1 MQSLLEKLNINKI
14 ISIDDS
20 WNPEKKFLNSS
31 PELHARN
38 NISEYT
44 SEEEDLIYDSS
55 TMGELKE
62 KNNELFFK
70 ILKDKLRK
78 DTNLEKLEELFPNKL
93 ETFNSIEEFQEASLK
108 DEMTLFIVDIDMGK
122 GKEDSVIQ
130 LLRIIEDKKID
141 FIVLV
146 YSNSPVLDINFRTS
160 ETKKKY
166 LEDNKYSFHYLA
178 LIHPIKK
185 GTLDLEGEFKKSI
198 SKSYLHVKLHKF
210 LENKK
215 ELDNEIYK
223 NIYCSELQGFEKN
236 LAITFKEGEGATD
249 LIKKLFLCNHNQ
261 ISYEHE
267 KFLVARKE
275 LITAGDHY
283 YSVNNTSNEKVHEKL
298 PYSIIDFSINKYY
311 KDIYSGDLFAIET
324 PHKKRYGV
332 VVSKS
337 CDMIIRGNEKPKR
350 SLSKGKVALLMFD
363 EVEIKINPI
372 SGQITRSEIKAQQ
385 KSIKEAMQKGQA
397 IWPIKITGNI
407 SIGIEAKKTELEYID
422 DFILD
427 LCSLDEDGKAKTNYN
442 KEEVLKYKNHFSKK
456 YFQQFDIK
464 EKIDSEAKRDLM
476 ELFNSD
482 SINVEENE
490 NKIFEILFKSRLKE
504 NTDIQYEIL
513 DNNEIKFNVTRIG
526 RLSEDKSLL
535 LYQKCLF
542 DLSKRGIDRA
552 L

>member
-20 WNPEKKFLNSS
+20 WNPEKKFLNST
-31 PELHARN
+31 PEAHARN
-38 NISEYT
+38 NISEY
-44 SEEEDLIYDSS
+44 SYEEQDLIYESS
-55 TMGELKE
+55 TMSELKE

-70 ILKDKLRK
+70 ILKDKLEK

-93 ETFNSIEEFQEASLK
+93 ETFNSIEEFQEASLEN
-108 DEMTLFIVDIDMGK
+108 EMTLFIVDIDMGK
-122 GKEDSVIQ
+122 GKEDSVIK
-130 LLRIIEDKKID
+130 LLRIIEDKNID

-146 YSNSPVLDINFRTS
+146 YSNSPVLDKNFKTNDA
-160 ETKKKY
+160 KKKY
-166 LEDNKYSFHYLA
+166 LEDNDYSFHYLA

-185 GTLDLEGEFKKSI
+185 GNLNLADEFKKSI
-198 SKSYLHVKLHKF
+198 SKSYLHTKLHKF

-236 LAITFKEGEGATD
+236 LVLTFKEGEGVTD

-267 KFLVARKE
+267 KFLAARKE

-283 YSVNNTSNEKVHEKL
+283 YTINKTSNEKIHERL

-332 VVSKS
+332 IVSKS

-363 EVEIKINPI
+363 EIEIQLKPI
-372 SGQITRSEIKAQQ
+372 DGEITRKQINEQQ
-385 KSIKEAMQKGQA
+385 KNINDAMQKGQA
-397 IWPIKITGNI
+397 IWPIKITGDI
-407 SIGIEAKKTELEYID
+407 SIGMEAKKTELEYID

-442 KEEVLKYKNHFSKK
+442 KEDALKYKNHFSKK

-464 EKIDSEAKRDLM
+464 EKIDKEAKKDLM
-476 ELFNSD
+476 ELFSFD
-482 SINVEENE
+482 SVNVEENE

-513 DNNEIKFNVTRIG
+513 DNNELKFNVTRIG